1 MNGGEPIRVVVAAVD
16 FGESSGRV
24 LSLARSVSHSHGA
37 RLHVVHVV
45 HDLQSLVGFFVTRVS
60 LAALEE
66 EIVREARERL
76 ASLCRTCLP
85 SSAPH
90 EERVI
95 GGVPATALSTY
106 AREHRA
112 ELLVVGRHGQSKP
125 EHAFFGSTAN
135 RLLQCPPCPI
145 LVVP

>member
-1 MNGGEPIRVVVAAVD
+1 MSGGEPIRAVVAAVD

-24 LSLARSVSHSHGA
+24 LSLARSVSHAHEA

-45 HDLQSLVGFFVTRVS
+45 HDLQSFVGFFVTRVS

-76 ASLCRTCLP
+76 TSLCRTCL
-85 SSAPH
+85 STSGPH
-90 EERVI
+90 EERVLS
-95 GGVPATALSTY
+95 GVPATALATY

-112 ELLVVGRHGQSKP
+112 GLLVVGRHGQSKP
-125 EHAFFGSTAN
+125 EHAFFGSTSN
-135 RLLQCPPCPI
+135 RLLQSPPCPI